1 MTSSQSLGN
10 QKSTRTQITN
20 LPEIAVELSEREMR
34 IVSGG
39 LTSNVRGCS
48 PIAFPPLAPINSVGR
63 KTPTNTN
70 NGGDHDS
77 DWA

>member
-1 MTSSQSLGN
+1 MTSSQSFVN

-20 LPEIAVELSEREMR
+20 LPEIAVELTEREMR

-39 LTSNVRGCS
+39 FTSNVRGCS
-48 PIAFPPLAPINSVGR
+48 PIALPPGEPIAAIGR
-63 KTPTNTN
+63 RVPTNTN

-77 DWA
+77 DW